1 MLAKTVTLQA
11 GICLEVCDQ
20 WGVEPQCEGRCHGY
34 RGALEDEMTVD
45 RAIRIGDPAC
55 KALMKDTRP

>member
-20 WGVEPQCEGRCHGY
+20 WGVEPQCDY